1 MTMTFPFPAK
11 SGLHLP
17 HLVFNIEAHLIG
29 SDQVTMT
36 MREHGAILIR
46 RTLGLVLLLAASA
59 VAQTEQA
66 SPAKALN
73 DAYKN
78 VKWRCIGPFRGGRSV
93 CASGVVGQPQTYY
106 MGTTGGGVWKTVNAG
121 HHWKNI
127 SDGYFKTSSV
137 GAVAVSESHPNVV
150 YVGMGEHAPRGVMTS
165 HGDGVY
171 KSTDGGKT
179 WKHLGLTATQHIARI
194 VIHPDDPDVVFVAA
208 QGALH
213 APNSERGI
221 FKSTDGGENWEKVL
235 FVNTLTGCSELS
247 MDMTNPDVLYA
258 TMWEHQ
264 RKPWIV
270 ISGGEGSGVYK
281 STDAGTTWKKIHEG
295 LPDEKGKMAIA
306 VCRSNPDKVYALIE
320 SDSQKEKG
328 GLFVSNNG
336 GKKWKRISDDHRL
349 IQRSW
354 YYTEVFA
361 DPNNENVVYVLSAP
375 ALRSIDGGKN
385 WETLSGTHGDYHDL
399 RIKPNNSK
407 NMVIANDGG
416 AAISFDNAKTWSTQA
431 NMPTAQ
437 FYRVNVDNQFPY
449 RIYGGQQDN
458 SSVVISSMEPGGSG
472 ITTRSWEASAG
483 GESAFLAFDP
493 DNPRYVMGGSYLG
506 TIEVLDTKA
515 AAGTKIMSSPIQYLG
530 KAARDM
536 KYLFNWNAP
545 IIWSKHEPDTFYHG
559 AQYLLRTRDRGQS
572 WEEASPD
579 LTRNQDQKQGKGGG
593 PYTVEAVGAENYG
606 TLSYIAESP
615 HEKGVIW
622 TGSDDGLVHLT
633 QDGGKT
639 WNNVTPQDLEECL
652 INAIEISPHD
662 KATAYIATTRYKFN
676 DKKPGLYK
684 TTDYGK
690 TWTRICTGIPDGAF
704 TRVVREDHK
713 RKDLLISGTETGL
726 YLSSDGGDNW
736 QPFQLNLPVTP
747 ILDIA
752 IRHNDI
758 IVATSGRS
766 FWILDDLGLVRQI
779 ENRNTEFHL
788 FEPEPAYLSN
798 HSSELNKTS
807 EDFKGTNPLRGVNP
821 ANGIVIYYN
830 LPKLTKDQHIEL
842 QITDTTDEANLIN
855 SFTSKK
861 DEDFQK
867 YDGGPSAP
875 PTLSKDKGL
884 NRFVWNMRYA
894 GMPGIPKAYIEGS
907 YRGHKAIPGKY
918 NLTLKITTAPAKK
931 EPRVAGVGARNE
943 RNPGTSAKENPKRN
957 QEKDT
962 PEKGTTGASPTSSVQ
977 PSPPTFKPIT
987 TTAEILANP
996 LYPTTAE
1003 DYTEYHKTMSEMEQT
1018 LTTMHELTA
1027 RLHKIQTQL
1036 NSLLKTLPEDDA
1048 HQQLRESGESL
1059 AKRLKTWDEEM
1070 VQRKSKA
1077 YDDVENYPNKFTA
1090 EYLFLINQT
1099 ESAIPRVTTSS
1110 KQRRTELDKRWKDL
1124 EAQATEFLTQDLP
1137 AFNKQLWKKNIGAI
1151 WLNE

>member
-1 MTMTFPFPAK
+1 M
-11 SGLHLP
+11 
-17 HLVFNIEAHLIG
+17 
-29 SDQVTMT
+29 D
-36 MREHGAILIR
+36 
-46 RTLGLVLLLAASA
+46 
-59 VAQTEQA
+59 
-66 SPAKALN
+66 
-73 DAYKN
+73 
-78 VKWRCIGPFRGGRSV
+78 
-93 CASGVVGQPQTYY
+93 
-106 MGTTGGGVWKTVNAG
+106 
-121 HHWKNI
+121 
-127 SDGYFKTSSV
+127 
-137 GAVAVSESHPNVV
+137 
-150 YVGMGEHAPRGVMTS
+150 
-165 HGDGVY
+165 
-171 KSTDGGKT
+171 
-179 WKHLGLTATQHIARI
+179 
-194 VIHPDDPDVVFVAA
+194 
-208 QGALH
+208 
-213 APNSERGI
+213 
-221 FKSTDGGENWEKVL
+221 KVL

-281 STDAGTTWKKIHEG
+281 STDAGATWNKIHEG

-306 VCRSNPDKVYALIE
+306 VCRSNPDKVYALVE
-320 SDSQKEKG
+320 SDSQEEKG

-336 GKKWKRISDDHRL
+336 GKKWSRVSDDHRL
-349 IQRSW
+349 IQRAW
-354 YYTEVFA
+354 YYTEVFV

-399 RIKPNNSK
+399 WINPNNSK

-416 AAISFDNAKTWSTQA
+416 AAISFDYAKTWSTQD

-458 SSVVISSMEPGGSG
+458 SSVVISSMEPGSSG
-472 ITTRSWEASAG
+472 ITTRSWEPSAG

-506 TIEVLDTKA
+506 TIEVLDTKSTGSTNIMA
-515 AAGTKIMSSPIQYLG
+515 APIQYLG

-545 IIWSKHEPDTFYHG
+545 IIWSQHEPDTYYHG

-572 WEEASPD
+572 WEEVSPD

-615 HEKGVIW
+615 HEKGTIW
-622 TGSDDGLVHLT
+622 TGSDDGMVHLT
-633 QDGGKT
+633 RDGGKT
-639 WNNVTPQDLEECL
+639 WNDVTPQDLEECL

-662 KATAYIATTRYKFN
+662 NATAYIATTRYKFD

-713 RKDLLISGTETGL
+713 RKDLLVAGTETGV
-726 YLSSDGGDNW
+726 YLSSDGGQQW
-736 QPFQLNLPVTP
+736 HPFQLNLPITP

-752 IRHNDI
+752 IRHDDI

-766 FWILDDLGLVRQI
+766 FWILDDLGLIRQL
-779 ENRNTEFHL
+779 ENGAELSGKDFHL

-798 HSSELNKTS
+798 HSSELNSTS
-807 EDFKGTNPLRGVNP
+807 ESFKGTDLLRGVNP

-830 LPKLTKDQHIEL
+830 LPKLDKDQHIEL
-842 QITDTTDEANLIN
+842 QITDAAGKPVNT
-855 SFTSKK
+855 FTSRKN
-861 DEDFQK
+861 EDFKK
-867 YDGGPSAP
+867 YAGGPSAP
-875 PTLSKDKGL
+875 PTLPKDEGL

-894 GMPGIPKAYIEGS
+894 DMPGIPTAYIEGS

-918 NLTLKITTAPAKK
+918 NLTLKITAANHNPTRKRGDDQEGTKTEQEPTDKPAPPAV
-931 EPRVAGVGARNE
+931 E
-943 RNPGTSAKENPKRN
+943 
-957 QEKDT
+957 
-962 PEKGTTGASPTSSVQ
+962 
-977 PSPPTFKPIT
+977 PIT
-987 TTAEILANP
+987 TTAEILPNP
-996 LYPTTAE
+996 LYPTTAQ
-1003 DYTEYHKTMSEMEQT
+1003 DYAEYHKTMSEMEQT
-1018 LTTMHELTA
+1018 LTTMHEQTV
-1027 RLHKIQTQL
+1027 RLNKIQTQL
-1036 NSLLKTLPEDDA
+1036 SKLLKTLPKDDA
-1048 HQQLRESGESL
+1048 HKQLNESGKSL
-1059 AKRLKTWDEEM
+1059 AKRLKEWDEQM

-1099 ESAIPRVTTSS
+1099 ESAIPRVTNPS
-1110 KQRRTELDKRWKDL
+1110 KQRRTELDKRWKEL
-1124 EAQATEFLTQDLP
+1124 EAQATKLLTKDLP